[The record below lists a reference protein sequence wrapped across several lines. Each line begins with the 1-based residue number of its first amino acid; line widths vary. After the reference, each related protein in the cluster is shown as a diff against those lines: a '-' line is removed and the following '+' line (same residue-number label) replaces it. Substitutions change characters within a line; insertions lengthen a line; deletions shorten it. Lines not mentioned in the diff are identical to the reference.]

1 MTQNITTSSINCSE
15 EEDLELISKAKD
27 DIKEILIN
35 HLGAASYQVAEYIK
49 DNFFGGDVEKF
60 RGNRSVAK
68 HKSLLR
74 LISEISGETGKSKS
88 WIYDAINL
96 WKDREKIGHHDS
108 YMKISI
114 SHRTLLLK
122 VDNLD
127 EKKKIADQIIS
138 EKLSYK
144 DTKKFIDSLMFPDN
158 DYTNTLKLISNPED
172 LELDE
177 YQKEISKS
185 RLKVIFNKFK
195 EGQREKITKKTS
207 NAIARISKEIEEQQ
221 KSLKKLESFKENWDS
236 LSE

>member
-1 MTQNITTSSINCSE
+1 MTKDITTSSMNCSE

-35 HLGAASYQVAEYIK
+35 HLGAASYEVAEYIK
-49 DNFFGGDVEKF
+49 DNFFGGDVENF
-60 RGNRSVAK
+60 RSNQSVAK

-122 VDNLD
+122 VENLD
-127 EKKKIADQIIS
+127 EKKKIADQIVS
-138 EKLSYK
+138 ENLSYK
-144 DTKKFIDSLMFPDN
+144 DTKELIGTPVSRN
-158 DYTNTLKLISNPED
+158 TDYSNTIRLISHPED
-172 LELDE
+172 LDLDE

-185 RLKVIFNKFK
+185 RLKVIFDKFK
-195 EGQREKITKKTS
+195 VGQREKIAKKTS
-207 NAIARISKEIEEQQ
+207 AEIARIIEEMEEQQ
-221 KSLKKLESFKENWDS
+221 KTLNKLKSFKKNWDS

>member
-1 MTQNITTSSINCSE
+1 MTKDIATSSINCSE
-15 EEDLELISKAKD
+15 EEDLKLISKAKD

-35 HLGAASYQVAEYIK
+35 HLGAASYEVAEYIK

-60 RGNRSVAK
+60 RSNQSVAK

-74 LISEISGETGKSKS
+74 LIFEISGETGKSKS

-96 WKDREKIGHHDS
+96 WKDRERIGHHDS

-127 EKKKIADQIIS
+127 EKKKIADQIVS
-138 EKLSYK
+138 ESMSYK
-144 DTKKFIDSLMFPDN
+144 NTKDLIRN
-158 DYTNTLKLISNPED
+158 TDYSNTIKLISHPDD
-172 LELDE
+172 LEIDE

-185 RLKVIFNKFK
+185 RLKVIFDKFK
-195 EGQREKITKKTS
+195 EKQRKKIAEKTS
-207 NAIARISKEIEEQQ
+207 AEIARITEKIEEQQ
-221 KSLKKLESFKENWDS
+221 KSLNKLKSFKKTWDS